1 MNDAEAARRGARA
14 KSELSE
20 TNAAF
25 DTLRASALERIVA
38 SKAGEQALREHL
50 YRTVQ
55 VIDTVRKHL
64 TDLVQGGELAVVME
78 ELTQQSG

>member
-1 MNDAEAARRGARA
+1 MNDAEAVRRGSRA
-14 KSELSE
+14 KSELAE
-20 TNAAF
+20 TEAAF
-25 DTLRASALERIVA
+25 DAMRAAALEYIVA

-64 TDLVQGGELAVVME
+64 SDLVQGGELAAVMD
-78 ELTQQSG
+78 ELTQQPG